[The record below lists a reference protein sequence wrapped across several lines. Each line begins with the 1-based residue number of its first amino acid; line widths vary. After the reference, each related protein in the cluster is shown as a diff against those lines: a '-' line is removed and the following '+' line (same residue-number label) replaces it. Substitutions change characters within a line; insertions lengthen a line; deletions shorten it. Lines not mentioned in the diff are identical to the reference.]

1 MPMSHK
7 VMKQK
12 IKRRLKGKVGKEK
25 QDELHRILKEL
36 PNYRSGPYADL
47 RKSLNEEI
55 QQQQKRSKVQ
65 HRDTLA
71 VEKEGHFQMA
81 LVGAPN
87 AGKSALLKALS
98 RRQIKVADYAFTT
111 LRPIPTR
118 VDCGGLWIQLVEI
131 PGLIAGATEGR
142 GGGQALLSVAAN
154 ADGLM
159 IAHDLTADQ
168 QQLDIVLT
176 ELSKTKLPQPL
187 LIVYTKMDDPGA
199 ENRLRAVQTRF
210 PQFNSVAVSAEQN
223 LHLETLKEAMRAATG
238 LIRVFPRSNQ
248 AGNAPDEKPVII
260 PANSTIE
267 DFAGKIHKDIAQK
280 LKYAKVWGS
289 SVKFPGQ
296 QVGKGHTLSDM
307 DIVTLYTTY

>member
-7 VMKQK
+7 VMQRK
-12 IKRRLKGKVGKEK
+12 IKRRLKGKVGKVK
-25 QDELHRILKEL
+25 QDELHRILQEL

-55 QQQQKRSKVQ
+55 HQQQERLKVQ
-65 HRDTLA
+65 HKDTLA
-71 VEKEGHFQMA
+71 VEKEGHFQMV

-98 RRQIKVADYAFTT
+98 RRQVKVADYAFTT
-111 LRPIPTR
+111 LKPVPAR

-131 PGLIAGATEGR
+131 PGLITGAAEGR
-142 GGGQALLSVAAN
+142 GRGQALLSVAAN

-159 IAHDLTADQ
+159 AVHDLTADP
-168 QQLDIVLT
+168 QQLDIILT

-187 LIVYTKMDDPGA
+187 LIVYTKMDAPNA
-199 ENRLRAVQTRF
+199 ESRLRTVQTRYA
-210 PQFNSVAVSAEQN
+210 QFKSVAVSAEQN
-223 LHLETLKEAMRAATG
+223 LHLDALKEAMRAATG

-248 AGNAPDEKPVII
+248 TGNLPDEKPVII
-260 PANSTIE
+260 PTNSSIE

-280 LKYAKVWGS
+280 LKHAKVWGS

-296 QVGKGHTLSDM
+296 QVGKGHVLSDM
-307 DIVTLYTTY
+307 DIVTLYTT

>member
-7 VMKQK
+7 VMQRK
-12 IKRRLKGKVGKEK
+12 IKRRLKGKVGKVK
-25 QDELHRILKEL
+25 QDELHRILQEL

-55 QQQQKRSKVQ
+55 HQQQERLKVQ
-65 HRDTLA
+65 HKDTLA
-71 VEKEGHFQMA
+71 VEKEGHFQMV

-98 RRQIKVADYAFTT
+98 RRQVKVADYAFTT
-111 LRPIPTR
+111 LKPIPAR

-131 PGLIAGATEGR
+131 PGLITGAAEGR
-142 GGGQALLSVAAN
+142 GRGQVLLSVAAN
-154 ADGLM
+154 ADGL
-159 IAHDLTADQ
+159 IAAHDLTADP
-168 QQLDIVLT
+168 QQLDIILT

-187 LIVYTKMDDPGA
+187 LIVYTKMDAPNA
-199 ENRLRAVQTRF
+199 ESRLRTVQTRYA
-210 PQFNSVAVSAEQN
+210 QFKSVAVSAEQN
-223 LHLETLKEAMRAATG
+223 LHLDALKEAMRAATG

-248 AGNAPDEKPVII
+248 AGNSPDEKPVII
-260 PANSTIE
+260 PANSSIE

-280 LKYAKVWGS
+280 LKHAKVWGS

-296 QVGKGHTLSDM
+296 QVGKGHVLSDM
-307 DIVTLYTTY
+307 DIVTLYTT